1 VEERKIIEDG
11 ALSIVQR
18 LSLPPAAASRTS
30 EVIVIDKYPG
40 KNGGHTAIDLKVLDC
55 LRFIL
60 SKQSV

>member
-1 VEERKIIEDG
+1 MVLCRSFSDY
-11 ALSIVQR
+11 LCHS
-18 LSLPPAAASRTS
+18 AAASRTS

-40 KNGGHTAIDLKVLDC
+40 KNGGHTANDLKVFDC